1 MQGSAL
7 YARIKTT
14 MQPQGRGNQLAT
26 TTDRKENQ
34 MNQYTHI
41 SHNGFRALS
50 GDEIVSMMRKSRVT
64 IRQVAKTH
72 NLSMKRVRELRNNGV
87 PSGLRSW
94 EIFWLIRETQIK
106 TSA

>member
-26 TTDRKENQ
+26 TTDRKGNQ
-34 MNQYTHI
+34 INEYTHLT
-41 SHNGFRALS
+41 HNGFRALS
-50 GDEIVSMMRKSRVT
+50 GAEIISMMRKSRVT
-64 IRQVAKTH
+64 IRQVAETNK
-72 NLSMKRVRELRNNGV
+72 LSMKRIRELRNNGV

-94 EIFWLIRETQIK
+94 EVFWLIRETQIK